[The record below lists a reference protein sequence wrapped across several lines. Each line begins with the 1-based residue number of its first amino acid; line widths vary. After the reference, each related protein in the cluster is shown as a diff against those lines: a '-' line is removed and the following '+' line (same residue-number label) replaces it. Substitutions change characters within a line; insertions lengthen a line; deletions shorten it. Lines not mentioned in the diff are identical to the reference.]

1 VPASSLHRPL
11 RRSAAFTLLE
21 LLVVVGIIALLL
33 AVTLPAISSLSK
45 SSSRK
50 GTVSL
55 LLGIIEQARAMAIK
69 DGRASY
75 IALAAQPTD
84 GTTSIND
91 NGITDRY
98 FYRAVAVFQDDANDP
113 SKKVQLTAWSVFPT
127 GICLRTEISFSG
139 ASTAAWS
146 SSDFAFT
153 PAGTQSQKFPFIK
166 FDETGALASP
176 IPTGTGP
183 LLLRFFEG
191 SVKGTT
197 EQPTN
202 KANKDEVIS
211 LARVTGRA
219 TYIPVP

>member
-1 VPASSLHRPL
+1 M
-11 RRSAAFTLLE
+11 
-21 LLVVVGIIALLL
+21 VVVGIIALLL

-55 LLGIIEQARAMAIK
+55 LLGVIEQARATAIK
-69 DGRASY
+69 DGRATY
-75 IALAAQPTD
+75 IAFAAQPTD
-84 GTTSIND
+84 GTTSISD
-91 NGITDRY
+91 NTVIDRY
-98 FYRAVAVFQDDANDP
+98 FYHAVAVFQDDPNDLT
-113 SKKVQLTAWSVFPT
+113 KKVQLTAWNVFPT
-127 GICLRTEISFSG
+127 GVSLRSEISFSS
-139 ASTAAWS
+139 ASSAPWS

-153 PAGTQSQKFPFIK
+153 PAGSQSQKFPFIK

-176 IPTGTGP
+176 IPNGTGP

-191 SVKGTT
+191 SVKGTS

-211 LARVTGRA
+211 IARVTGRA
-219 TYIPVP
+219 TYVP